1 MIIFECLTKSYIQYF
16 VDKKNYASDKVKAS
30 NLIISR
36 FWVSMIHAIRI
47 FRKKPLF
54 LKNLPFFLILGPS
67 KVDIYISS
75 GNLGGFF
82 GRSIIGLLSEVENNS
97 WCMGE

>member
-54 LKNLPFFLILGPS
+54 LKNLPFFSYFRAIKGR
-67 KVDIYISS
+67 YIST

-82 GRSIIGLLSEVENNS
+82 GGSIIGLLSEVENNS